1 MLCRG
6 LPSIDSPS
14 GIYGEKEGGKQENLE
29 HKKNKYGEGVPTLE
43 VASPR

>member
-6 LPSIDSPS
+6 LASIDSPS
-14 GIYGEKEGGKQENLE
+14 GIYGEKREGEVRN
-29 HKKNKYGEGVPTLE
+29 NFKYGEGVPTLE